1 MAVTSSG
8 HRAVALATVLIGLAA
23 ISPPAAAPALQRSV
37 SLRGSGG
44 WESPLR
50 GKPPQRW
57 DIDVTRRGDGVIE
70 GRVTLQGSPLLRSG
84 ALRGAIEGRR
94 VTGNI
99 LDDAGNHVATFIG
112 RLLPAGGWRGTY
124 QDRSGEIGRWTWDG
138 GLAE

>member
-1 MAVTSSG
+1 MATTSCG
-8 HRAVALATVLIGLAA
+8 HRAVALATLLLGLAA
-23 ISPPAAAPALQRSV
+23 VSPPAAAPALERSV
-37 SLRGSGG
+37 ALRGGGG
-44 WESPLR
+44 WQSPQP
-50 GKPPQRW
+50 GTPPQRW
-57 DIDVTRRGDGVIE
+57 DIDVTRRGEGVIE

-94 VTGNI
+94 VTGDI

-138 GLAE
+138 GLAQ